1 MYQIVN
7 EKNAQIEQ
15 ILSGYREQVTKCRV
29 QGTEKNLSPKLYN

>member
-29 QGTEKNLSPKLYN
+29 QGEKNLSPKL

>member
-15 ILSGYREQVTKCRV
+15 IFSEYTEQVTKCRG
-29 QGTEKNLSPKLYN
+29 QGTQKNLSPKL

>member
-15 ILSGYREQVTKCRV
+15 ILNGYREQVTKYRGQV
-29 QGTEKNLSPKLYN
+29 TEKNLSPKP